1 MLVAIGDDL
10 RPDTILAAYRRGLF
24 PMPVEPDGPIGWW
37 SPDPRGVLEPSQVHV
52 SRSMSRFMSQQTSQL
67 TIRVNTAFED
77 VIDACADPDRPHGW
91 IDQRI
96 RAAYVE
102 LHQLGWGHSIEA
114 WRDDRLVGGL
124 YGLAIGG
131 LFAGES
137 MFHHEANAS
146 KAVLIALARH
156 LDDGRPRLI
165 DVQWCTDHL
174 ASMGV
179 VEISRRDYAAR
190 LPELFTE
197 SDPSLD
203 LGGSRPMEAR

>member
-1 MLVAIGDDL
+1 
-10 RPDTILAAYRRGLF
+10 
-24 PMPVEPDGPIGWW
+24 MPVEPDGPIGWW